1 MQMNE
6 PQENKIWLEKT
17 EKKFQ
22 EANNIDSPEGTISSR
37 QEKVDYSNYLNDHL
51 NDIDTFLGK
60 IKIQKL
66 EESDINDIIGDL
78 LLIRSNI
85 KKLKDLISGSDA
97 RITENS
103 HFEHVIGNFSGGLQT
118 INRIIEGKAEQELI
132 KDYQDET
139 SKVSQYISECI
150 SDVSF
155 LKSELENEK
164 GASIQ

>member
-1 MQMNE
+1 
-6 PQENKIWLEKT
+6 L
-17 EKKFQ
+17 
-22 EANNIDSPEGTISSR
+22 R
-37 QEKVDYSNYLNDHL
+37 
-51 NDIDTFLGK
+51 K

-132 KDYQDET
+132 KDYQDEI